1 MYREG
6 ILTGVLSYFL
16 GAVPPG
22 NLNLST
28 DKALFAS
35 HHTESNHL
43 DLIIGKNAAPQAPL
57 QLTGEGPGTG
67 MWPWE
72 LPPGLWGRFTR
83 LSFSKTRG
91 PLKTAGP
98 T

>member
-1 MYREG
+1 M
-6 ILTGVLSYFL
+6 TGVLSYFL

-28 DKALFAS
+28 DKALFALQ
-35 HHTESNHL
+35 HTESNHL
-43 DLIIGKNAAPQAPL
+43 DLIICKNTVPQAAPQ
-57 QLTGEGPGTG
+57 LTGDGPGTRT
-67 MWPWE
+67 WPWE
-72 LPPGLWGRFTR
+72 LPPVLRGRFTR

-91 PLKTAGP
+91 LLKTAGP